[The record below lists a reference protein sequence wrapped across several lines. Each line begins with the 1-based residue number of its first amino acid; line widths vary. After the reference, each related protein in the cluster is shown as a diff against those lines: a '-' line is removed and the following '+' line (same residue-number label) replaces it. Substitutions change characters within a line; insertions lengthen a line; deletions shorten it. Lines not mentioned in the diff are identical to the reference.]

1 LLGFF
6 VELLPDRV
14 FDREQKTLFGQ
25 CRSTFN
31 RKHHDY
37 ELPGSTGETPG
48 IHLERHS
55 HCPANTTCMHTLD
68 RLPIIASDRLPM
80 RMGAF
85 WNKILAIDE

>member
-6 VELLPDRV
+6 VGLLPDRV

-25 CRSTFN
+25 CSSTFN

-37 ELPGSTGETPG
+37 ELPGSTWETPG

-55 HCPANTTCMHTLD
+55 HWPAKYTTCMHTLD
-68 RLPIIASDRLPM
+68 RLPIIASDRLFS
-80 RMGAF
+80 RYRGFGA
-85 WNKILAIDE
+85 AY